1 VFLPPFSE
9 VVTAALQLALS
20 GTLAGHAMASILRS
34 SSGLALAILTAVP
47 AGLVIGSNRRIAE
60 FCEPLLELFR
70 NTAPLALLPV
80 FTLILGIGETSKITM
95 VLYASVWPILLST
108 VNGVRTVDPLLV
120 KAARSMGLG
129 SVRLFDKVIL
139 PASVPT
145 IFTGIRVAAA
155 HSIIVLIAAE
165 MVGAKAGLGYFVNAA
180 EFNFQ
185 MPEMYA
191 GILSLALLGRLVNFA
206 LVRIE
211 ARLSC
216 GEHPDADSLFASPG
230 DPRPQGAVR
239 PQPRREED
247 CLLFA
252 GVPDRGFEIG
262 HCARRVAL
270 NVAHRSRARRW
281 REVVSRGERP
291 PPAGAS

>member
-1 VFLPPFSE
+1 MSVVSTSRIKLSPLRRLAGKPLLPAAWLANVMRRSLAILLFCLAWELLPRAGLVDRVFLPPFSD
-9 VVTAALQLALS
+9 VVVAAQQLVLS
-20 GTLAGHAMASILRS
+20 GTLAEHATASILRS

-60 FCEPLLELFR
+60 FIEPLLELFR

-80 FTLILGIGETSKITM
+80 FTLILGIGETSKIAM
-95 VLYASVWPILLST
+95 VLYASTWPILLST

-129 SVRLFDKVIL
+129 SVRLFAKVIL

-145 IFTGIRVAAA
+145 IFTGIRLAAA
-155 HSIIVLIAAE
+155 HSILVLIAAE

-185 MPEMYA
+185 IPEMYA
-191 GILSLALLGRLVNFA
+191 GILSLALLGLLVNFA

-211 ARLSC
+211 ARLSM
-216 GEHPDADSLFASPG
+216 
-230 DPRPQGAVR
+230 
-239 PQPRREED
+239 
-247 CLLFA
+247 
-252 GVPDRGFEIG
+252 
-262 HCARRVAL
+262 
-270 NVAHRSRARRW
+270 W
-281 REVVSRGERP
+281 RTS
-291 PPAGAS
+291 

>member
-1 VFLPPFSE
+1 MSVVSTSRIKLSPLRRLAGKPSLPAAWLANVTRRSLAILLFCLAWELLPRAGLVDRVFLPPFSD
-9 VVTAALQLALS
+9 VVVAAQQLVLS
-20 GTLAGHAMASILRS
+20 GTLAEHATASILRS

-60 FCEPLLELFR
+60 FIEPLLELFR

-80 FTLILGIGETSKITM
+80 FTLILGIGETSKIAM
-95 VLYASVWPILLST
+95 VLYASTWPILLST

-129 SVRLFDKVIL
+129 SVRLFAKVIL

-145 IFTGIRVAAA
+145 IFTGIRLAAA
-155 HSIIVLIAAE
+155 HSILVLIAAE

-185 MPEMYA
+185 IPEMYA
-191 GILSLALLGRLVNFA
+191 GILSLALLGLLVNFA

-211 ARLSC
+211 ARLSM
-216 GEHPDADSLFASPG
+216 
-230 DPRPQGAVR
+230 
-239 PQPRREED
+239 
-247 CLLFA
+247 
-252 GVPDRGFEIG
+252 
-262 HCARRVAL
+262 
-270 NVAHRSRARRW
+270 W
-281 REVVSRGERP
+281 RTS
-291 PPAGAS
+291 

>member
-1 VFLPPFSE
+1 
-9 VVTAALQLALS
+9 
-20 GTLAGHAMASILRS
+20 
-34 SSGLALAILTAVP
+34 
-47 AGLVIGSNRRIAE
+47 
-60 FCEPLLELFR
+60 
-70 NTAPLALLPV
+70 
-80 FTLILGIGETSKITM
+80 
-95 VLYASVWPILLST
+95 
-108 VNGVRTVDPLLV
+108 
-120 KAARSMGLG
+120 
-129 SVRLFDKVIL
+129 VRLFDKVIL

-216 GEHPDADSLFASPG
+216 GEHPDAGSLFASPG
-230 DPRPQGAVR
+230 DPRPQVAVR

-262 HCARRVAL
+262 HCARGVL
-270 NVAHRSRARRW
+270 H
-281 REVVSRGERP
+281 
-291 PPAGAS
+291 